1 MWQEKDMQEA
11 EASGALISSDGEEEE
26 EDSEESANRPAELS
40 GEDAEQALA
49 ALFTS
54 NAAEE

>member
-1 MWQEKDMQEA
+1 MQEA